1 VIFEKIIFVVVDL
14 YKMRV
19 WLNLWFDFFFFVQK
33 HVMIYLVKII
43 IGIDVVYKMIKND
56 IN

>member
-1 VIFEKIIFVVVDL
+1 VIFEKIIFVVVGL

-19 WLNLWFDFFFFVQK
+19 WLNLWFDFFFVQK
-33 HVMIYLVKII
+33 HVMICLVKII